1 MTTDEEYF
9 EPLEPAMMVDDEDFP
24 PVASRSELEPW
35 SIFDLRKIQY
45 DLTGTAVY
53 ARQAGFV
60 QYSQDFQSPTAQDLT
75 IRYVQNFPHV
85 GGLGGH
91 VWMQAITEWGA
102 EIDLAIDPAYIFE
115 RTGCLVSPKAAHWG
129 GGDLVPLYDIVC
141 MAISDLAM
149 VFSLSLVRFLT
160 EDEVPSKVPSNY
172 LALDHRR
179 YCKVVIT
186 SDDKTLNRL
195 DQKFRWYNPNFWAD
209 YQSMGRIIRIPT
221 TVLIYPTRSLWTAE
235 ELASL
240 EEGDLLSIQN
250 YRTPKH
256 GVRLRGA
263 IRFRNHKN
271 VKKQFEVFL
280 EMNEEDTVLH
290 YGSDDLSAN
299 SSDLE
304 RGPVAPMEEIELE
317 IHAGKTTVLFNDLC
331 TVQAGTL
338 IELREHALPFV
349 KLCVMGSPILEG
361 ELVTFQD
368 QVMIQI
374 TKRLD

>member
-9 EPLEPAMMVDDEDFP
+9 EPLEPEIMADDEVFSP
-24 PVASRSELEPW
+24 AATTSQLEQW
-35 SIFDLRKIQY
+35 SVFDLRNIQY
-45 DLTGTAVY
+45 DQTGTAIY

-60 QYSQDFQSPTAQDLT
+60 QYSQDFHSPNERDLT
-75 IRYVQNFPHV
+75 IRYVHNFPLA
-85 GGLGGH
+85 GGVAGH
-91 VWMQAITEWGA
+91 VWIQATTEWNA
-102 EIDLAIDPAYIFE
+102 EIDLAVDPAYIFE
-115 RTGCLVSPKAAHWG
+115 RTGCLVSPKVAHWG
-129 GGDLVPLYDIVC
+129 GAGLVPLFDIVC
-141 MAISDLAM
+141 AAISDLAM
-149 VFSLSLVRFLT
+149 VLSLSLVRFLK
-160 EDEVPSKVPSNY
+160 EEEVPSQVPSNY
-172 LALDHRR
+172 MALDHRR
-179 YCKVVIT
+179 YCKVVLT
-186 SDDKTLNRL
+186 ADDQTLNRL

-209 YQSMGRIIRIPT
+209 YQRMGRAIRIPT
-221 TVLIYPTRSLWTAE
+221 TVLLYPARSLWKAE

-250 YRTPKH
+250 YRTPTNE
-256 GVRLRGA
+256 VRLRGA